1 MSTRFDSVEEY
12 LASFPDDVRPVLEE
26 VRRAI
31 RAAAPEAEETIAYNM
46 PTYKVDGRTLVH
58 FAGWTS
64 YVSVYPLPEPGSAA
78 DHGLEGD
85 LAAYRATRGTGRFPL
100 DRPIP
105 YELVSR
111 VVRALRVERLG

>member
-1 MSTRFDSVEEY
+1 MSTRFASVEEY

-46 PTYKVDGRTLVH
+46 PTYKVDGRSLVQ

-64 YVSVYPLPEPGSAA
+64 
-78 DHGLEGD
+78 
-85 LAAYRATRGTGRFPL
+85 
-100 DRPIP
+100 
-105 YELVSR
+105 
-111 VVRALRVERLG
+111 